1 MSPNSITLNLDY
13 FETII
18 LYKILSDN
26 HYANLVINNL
36 EPQYFNSK
44 DKKIIFNLI
53 KNYYLTNDKLP
64 NISEIKQYLS
74 TNELQQSFINVIN
87 EIKNTDKQI
96 NEQELIKNTE
106 HFIKERGIF
115 NIIWNVAKQENIE
128 PYIILE
134 KIQNICNVSLDT
146 DAGLDLY
153 NDVDDII
160 NKLTTP
166 NSYIKTGWKWLD
178 NCIDGGWLK
187 DGNALYVFYGRPN
200 IGKSIILGN
209 MADNIAKQG
218 YNVMI
223 ITLEMN
229 EYLYAKRL
237 LSRIT
242 HIPIKHLTSDVDV
255 LKNAIEQNKK
265 GNIFIKEFPTGAV
278 NPQYVGS
285 YIEQLKKKGIKIDAV
300 VLDYIDLLVWPGN
313 IEEHLKKKK
322 IAENLRGWST
332 KLKIPII
339 SADQINREGYD
350 ETPDMKFAAGGTG
363 NNVTADLLVG
373 ISRTD
378 EDVEMGLIRFNIM
391 KNRNGPANISKC
403 MKIDMDTL
411 DITEDDTLDQ
421 IEEHKE
427 TYSMFEDLSES

>member
-44 DKKIIFNLI
+44 DKKIIFDLI
-53 KNYYLTNDKLP
+53 KKYYLTNDKLP
-64 NISEIKQYLS
+64 NISELKQYLS

-278 NPQYVGS
+278 NPQYIGS

-339 SADQINREGYD
+339 SADQLNRC
-350 ETPDMKFAAGGTG
+350 
-363 NNVTADLLVG
+363 L
-373 ISRTD
+373 
-378 EDVEMGLIRFNIM
+378 
-391 KNRNGPANISKC
+391 
-403 MKIDMDTL
+403 TL
-411 DITEDDTLDQ
+411 DTKIQTDKGECEIKDLKIGDKILSNNGFNEVKYIYPIETKPVYKITLKSGKTIKCSDTHLFPTDNG
-421 IEEHKE
+421 I
-427 TYSMFEDLSES
+427 LSIKQGLKKGMKLNSI